1 MQKFI
6 AAVDGFKFSESTV
19 SYATYL
25 VKRENAHLVGV
36 MLDDITY
43 RSYKI
48 YDLLGNDGL
57 DPEKLKKKEIQ
68 DKATRIRSANRFE
81 QLCSDAGIKYK
92 IHHDRNIA
100 LQELLHESIYAD
112 MVIIDSKETLTHYEE
127 KLPTRFIRNLLS
139 DVQCPVLLLP
149 QKFKQV
155 NKIIFLYDGG
165 PSSVYA
171 IKMFSY
177 LLPSF
182 KDAEIEVVSVK
193 TGKQSLHVPDNL
205 LMKEFMKRHFPK
217 AVYTVLKG
225 FPEIEIVQH
234 LKKQK
239 TNSLVVAGAYKRG
252 TVSRWFKASIAD
264 ALMEQI
270 KMPIFVAHYK

>member
-1 MQKFI
+1 MKKFI
-6 AAVDGFKFSESTV
+6 AAVDGFKFSETAA

-25 VKRENAHLVGV
+25 AKREDAHLVGV

-48 YDLLGNDGL
+48 YDLLGNDGV

-81 QLCSDAGIKYK
+81 QLCADAGIKYK

-112 MVIIDSKETLTHYEE
+112 MLIIDSKETLTHYEE

-149 QKFKQV
+149 QKFKPV
-155 NKIIFLYDGG
+155 KKIIFLYDGG

-182 KDAEIEVVSVK
+182 KDVEMEVLSVK
-193 TGKQSLHVPDNL
+193 TGKQTLHVPDNL

-239 TNSLVVAGAYKRG
+239 TNPLVVAGAYKRG

-264 ALMEQI
+264 ALMEQV